1 MFSEINWN
9 TPSKVSQCRF
19 QGGHVEHAEKEVE
32 RSAAV
37 AQRLGNY
44 VPKSGGYA
52 NTNIDGVRSTP
63 YTQDLA
69 ENLEIAS
76 TLKMHDYGT

>member
-1 MFSEINWN
+1 M
-9 TPSKVSQCRF
+9 
-19 QGGHVEHAEKEVE
+19 
-32 RSAAV
+32 

-52 NTNIDGVRSTP
+52 NTNIYSVRSTP

-76 TLKMHDYGT
+76 TLIMHTALVFYFLHLSAHLQ

>member
-1 MFSEINWN
+1 M
-9 TPSKVSQCRF
+9 
-19 QGGHVEHAEKEVE
+19 
-32 RSAAV
+32 

-52 NTNIDGVRSTP
+52 NTNIYSVRSTP

-76 TLKMHDYGT
+76 TLIMHDYGTCFLFFTLERPILRSAGRGLAP